1 MPAKVLIVDDEKD
14 FLDIMA
20 ERMGARGVEV
30 STTTSAENALKMV
43 LKESYD
49 AVIMDLMMP
58 EMDGFKALK
67 LFKETRPDLPIIL
80 LTANVPEEKCIEA
93 IKLGAM
99 DVIEKPADLNLLT
112 QKIEEA
118 KALKVNAI
126 HAEHEAL
133 STNSPGRGR
142 RISRFGH
149 LFPWLCCYLPRTR
162 NKSFVRLPQSAQA
175 RVYSRELPAWQF
187 TQAPWLP
194 AREFPPENQRWG
206 RPPEIQ

>member
-1 MPAKVLIVDDEKD
+1 MATKVLIVDDEKD

-20 ERMGARGVEV
+20 ERMGARGLDV
-30 STTTSAENALKMV
+30 STATSAEKALKMV

-67 LFKETRPDLPIIL
+67 LFKETRPDLQIIL

-118 KALKVNAI
+118 KARNQDKL
-126 HAEHEAL
+126 
-133 STNSPGRGR
+133 NS
-142 RISRFGH
+142 
-149 LFPWLCCYLPRTR
+149 
-162 NKSFVRLPQSAQA
+162 
-175 RVYSRELPAWQF
+175 
-187 TQAPWLP
+187 
-194 AREFPPENQRWG
+194 
-206 RPPEIQ
+206 

>member
-20 ERMGARGVEV
+20 ERMGARGMEV
-30 STTTSAENALKMV
+30 STATSAENALKMV
-43 LKESYD
+43 LKESFD

-118 KALKVNAI
+118 KALKLK
-126 HAEHEAL
+126 H
-133 STNSPGRGR
+133 
-142 RISRFGH
+142 
-149 LFPWLCCYLPRTR
+149 
-162 NKSFVRLPQSAQA
+162 
-175 RVYSRELPAWQF
+175 
-187 TQAPWLP
+187 
-194 AREFPPENQRWG
+194 
-206 RPPEIQ
+206 

>member
-20 ERMGARGVEV
+20 ERMSARDMDV
-30 STTTSAENALKMV
+30 STATSAENALKMV
-43 LKESYD
+43 MQESYD

-58 EMDGFKALK
+58 EMDGFTALK

-118 KALKVNAI
+118 KALKI
-126 HAEHEAL
+126 
-133 STNSPGRGR
+133 R
-142 RISRFGH
+142 RD
-149 LFPWLCCYLPRTR
+149 
-162 NKSFVRLPQSAQA
+162 QD
-175 RVYSRELPAWQF
+175 E
-187 TQAPWLP
+187 
-194 AREFPPENQRWG
+194 
-206 RPPEIQ
+206 

>member
-1 MPAKVLIVDDEKD
+1 MSTRVLLVDDEKD

-20 ERMGARGVEV
+20 ERMRARGMEV
-30 STTTSAENALKMV
+30 STATSAEDALKMV

-58 EMDGFKALK
+58 EMDGFQALK
-67 LFKETRPDLPIIL
+67 LFKETRPDISIIL

-118 KALKVNAI
+118 KA
-126 HAEHEAL
+126 
-133 STNSPGRGR
+133 
-142 RISRFGH
+142 
-149 LFPWLCCYLPRTR
+149 R
-162 NKSFVRLPQSAQA
+162 NQD
-175 RVYSRELPAWQF
+175 
-187 TQAPWLP
+187 
-194 AREFPPENQRWG
+194 
-206 RPPEIQ
+206 

>member
-1 MPAKVLIVDDEKD
+1 MATKVLIVDDEKD

-20 ERMGARGVEV
+20 ERMGARGMEV
-30 STTTSAENALKMV
+30 STATSAEDALKMV

-67 LFKETRPDLPIIL
+67 LFKETSPDLQIIL

-112 QKIEEA
+112 QKIEAA
-118 KALKVNAI
+118 KARNQDKL
-126 HAEHEAL
+126 
-133 STNSPGRGR
+133 NS
-142 RISRFGH
+142 
-149 LFPWLCCYLPRTR
+149 
-162 NKSFVRLPQSAQA
+162 
-175 RVYSRELPAWQF
+175 
-187 TQAPWLP
+187 
-194 AREFPPENQRWG
+194 
-206 RPPEIQ
+206 

>member
-20 ERMGARGVEV
+20 ERLGARGMEV
-30 STTTSAENALKMV
+30 STATSAENALKMV
-43 LKESYD
+43 LKESFD

-99 DVIEKPADLNLLT
+99 DIIEKPADLNLLT
-112 QKIEEA
+112 QKIKDA
-118 KALKVNAI
+118 KARK
-126 HAEHEAL
+126 
-133 STNSPGRGR
+133 
-142 RISRFGH
+142 
-149 LFPWLCCYLPRTR
+149 
-162 NKSFVRLPQSAQA
+162 KK
-175 RVYSRELPAWQF
+175 
-187 TQAPWLP
+187 
-194 AREFPPENQRWG
+194 
-206 RPPEIQ
+206 

>member
-43 LKESYD
+43 LKETYD
-49 AVIMDLMMP
+49 VVIMDLMMP

-112 QKIEEA
+112 QKIKDA
-118 KALKVNAI
+118 KA
-126 HAEHEAL
+126 
-133 STNSPGRGR
+133 R
-142 RISRFGH
+142 
-149 LFPWLCCYLPRTR
+149 R
-162 NKSFVRLPQSAQA
+162 NK
-175 RVYSRELPAWQF
+175 
-187 TQAPWLP
+187 
-194 AREFPPENQRWG
+194 
-206 RPPEIQ
+206 